1 MNQIEQPPN
10 IPRPLKSVEIYRKY
24 DRLLR
29 KIAQNE
35 QGRTIQKTAGQ
46 QDKINKPEM
55 QTAEASRD
63 FEALF
68 IQQMLKEMRRTLRE
82 DSSFTGNAFSAQ
94 RNGNSFFRDQ
104 MYENISQNM
113 ANQGGFGIGAVLFE
127 QLVLQQPSPGAA
139 PNAQNPSAFVN
150 KLREQ
155 GQALQQA
162 RIFSQTQLESRFQTG
177 TTE

>member
-1 MNQIEQPPN
+1 MNRIDQSQAPQ
-10 IPRPLKSVEIYRKY
+10 SAEIYRKY

-35 QGRTIQKTAGQ
+35 EGRTIPKTAGQ
-46 QDKINKPEM
+46 QDKISEM
-55 QTAEASRD
+55 QMAEASRD

-162 RIFSQTQLESRFQTG
+162 RIFSQTQLESRFQIG